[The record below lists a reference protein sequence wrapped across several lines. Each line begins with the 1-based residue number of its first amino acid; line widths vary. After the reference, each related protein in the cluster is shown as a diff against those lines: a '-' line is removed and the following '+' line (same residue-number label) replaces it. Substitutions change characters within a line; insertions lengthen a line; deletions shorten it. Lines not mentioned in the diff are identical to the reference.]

1 MVRYT
6 THFSVTL
13 VFVVCLASAPAT
25 ASEESDTVLDPA
37 PFATAR
43 ASAMGGAL
51 STIANDLD
59 ALYYNPAGLGGLSF
73 DKSERKT
80 PFIRSLVFPYS
91 AVTLNDTANTVRKEF
106 DAKGAQSDAN
116 MGSAIMDANSGR
128 RQYLR
133 ATFMPIGLLQGRT
146 AIVPTIDH
154 QIAAVPDADSP
165 GEVKLRYRTF
175 SGVMVGTSVADY
187 ASRISIGISQSIGT
201 IQETYGNFQ
210 YVDAVDVNAR
220 KEIYSAN
227 KKTYKAAATNLGMTV
242 RPQKKL
248 SPSFSLVARNMGN
261 TKNRS
266 SNSAYESL
274 IFEEDLTAGASISPK
289 YKKLHFNAIVEA
301 SHLTQKHIAAAKK
314 LHAGFEVLL
323 AGDTGKAPLGLR
335 VGGTEAGVS
344 YGAHVNLGLI
354 GVEAESHATNIGL
367 GGKRVIE
374 RRHSLVVF
382 IDVGSF

>member
-1 MVRYT
+1 MVRFT
-6 THFSVTL
+6 THFSVSL

-25 ASEESDTVLDPA
+25 ASEESNTVLDSA

-59 ALYYNPAGLGGLSF
+59 ALYYNPAGLGGLGF

-91 AVTLNDTANTVRKEF
+91 AVSLNDTANTVRKEF

-116 MGSAIMDANSGR
+116 VGSAILDANSGK

-154 QIAAVPDADSP
+154 QIAAVPDTDSP

-227 KKTYKAAATNLGMTV
+227 RKTYKAAATNLGMTV

-335 VGGTEAGVS
+335 VGGT
-344 YGAHVNLGLI
+344 
-354 GVEAESHATNIGL
+354 
-367 GGKRVIE
+367 
-374 RRHSLVVF
+374 
-382 IDVGSF
+382 